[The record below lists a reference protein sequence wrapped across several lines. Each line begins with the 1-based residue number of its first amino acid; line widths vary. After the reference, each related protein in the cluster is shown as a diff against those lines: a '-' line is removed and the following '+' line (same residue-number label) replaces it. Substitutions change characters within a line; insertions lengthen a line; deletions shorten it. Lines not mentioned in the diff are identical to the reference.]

1 MKCRTI
7 HEPHH
12 VQITKERTAQVPLP
26 ADIPATTLE
35 VGHPLLCPGDSR
47 PLWGQAA
54 GPARPSGAEPQCG
67 SSAHEPGLHV
77 DTRRARTSCSLRYSA
92 CDSEKPM
99 VCPDFDRALA
109 HSFETCRS
117 DGHRPGSKQLL
128 SDPPAAQPGQANP
141 PPHRHCVPVTDTI
154 QVLIPHLVLKP
165 RHKPRVGRCVGALPP
180 PGALKEVATGQG
192 RRLGTRS

>member
-1 MKCRTI
+1 MS
-7 HEPHH
+7 P
-12 VQITKERTAQVPLP
+12 ITCKSPRKERPRSPCRQTFLPLLWRLVTPSSALGTAGLFGDKLQVPHAPQVQSPSVGPLPTSLGSTSTHAGPVLP
-26 ADIPATTLE
+26 AASDTVPVT
-35 VGHPLLCPGDSR
+35 VKS
-47 PLWGQAA
+47 LWFVL
-54 GPARPSGAEPQCG
+54 S
-67 SSAHEPGLHV
+67 
-77 DTRRARTSCSLRYSA
+77 
-92 CDSEKPM
+92 
-99 VCPDFDRALA
+99 FDRALA

-141 PPHRHCVPVTDTI
+141 PPHRHCVPVTDTT

-165 RHKPRVGRCVGALPP
+165 PHKPRVGRCVGALPP